1 MNKEVMDFLN
11 KTIHNAFIQHSKKIN
26 HKRENLESLLL
37 LKQLLSCISNYK
49 DFCNITIMQN
59 NINVS
64 FIDKEHQVI
73 NTTFNINKEDINKN
87 ADKSNN

>member
-1 MNKEVMDFLN
+1 MNKKVLDFLN
-11 KTIHNAFIQHSKKIN
+11 ETIHKAFINHSKKIN

-49 DFCNITIMQN
+49 DFCNITIMHN
-59 NINVS
+59 KINVS

-73 NTTFNINKEDINKN
+73 NTTFNINKEDISKN

>member
-1 MNKEVMDFLN
+1 MNEKVMNFLN
-11 KTIHNAFIQHSKKIN
+11 KTIHEAFISHSKKTN

-37 LKQLLSCISNYK
+37 LKQIVSCISNYK
-49 DFCNITIMQN
+49 DFCNITILQN
-59 NINVS
+59 KINVS

-73 NTTFNINKEDINKN
+73 NTTFNISKEDFNKN